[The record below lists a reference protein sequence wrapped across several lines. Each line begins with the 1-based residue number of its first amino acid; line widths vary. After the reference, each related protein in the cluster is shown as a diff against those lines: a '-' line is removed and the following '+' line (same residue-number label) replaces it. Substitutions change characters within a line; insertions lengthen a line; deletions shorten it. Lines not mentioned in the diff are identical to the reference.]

1 MNNKFMKRKN
11 PRLKGYNYSLP
22 NAYFITI
29 CTHKRENILSTIVGA
44 IHESPKIKLPSQ
56 GEIVNNFINNL
67 PQHINAKID
76 HYVIMPNHI
85 HLIIVVNNGWAIRES
100 PLQSRSVVSKVVGYI
115 KMNSSKEIHKHFG
128 DITVWQRGFHD
139 HIIRNKNDYDK
150 IAKYISENPLR
161 WELDCFFNQ

>member
-44 IHESPKIKLPSQ
+44 IH
-56 GEIVNNFINNL
+56 
-67 PQHINAKID
+67 
-76 HYVIMPNHI
+76 
-85 HLIIVVNNGWAIRES
+85 ES

-161 WELDCFFNQ
+161 WELDCFFNQDLKTD